1 MNVQTAI
8 GPPERVKLKADDFRL
23 LKRTGAFAG
32 YSRSELL
39 DGEPWGT
46 LAQDEDESDADADYP
61 IKLRIED
68 YLRLSEAGAFDRYG
82 RTELIDGVVYAM
94 HPRHRPHGFAKDE
107 LAYRLR
113 RTLEAMGSDLHVATD
128 SRSR

>member
-1 MNVQTAI
+1 MQTAI